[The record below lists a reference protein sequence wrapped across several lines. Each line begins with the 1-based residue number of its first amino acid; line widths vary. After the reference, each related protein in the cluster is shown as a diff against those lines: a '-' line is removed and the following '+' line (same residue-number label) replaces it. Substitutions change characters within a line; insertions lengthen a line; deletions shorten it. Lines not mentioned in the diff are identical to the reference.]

1 MPDKINFLIEKFA
14 LEETGKNRGRLQ
26 QIILEIDYPKL
37 KEEIDNAINARK
49 ELERLEKIKP
59 NYNGMNYQDFED
71 MINSHQKLLDLN
83 EKNI

>member
-26 QIILEIDYPKL
+26 QIILEIDFPKL
-37 KEEIDNAINARK
+37 KEEIDNSINGRK

-59 NYNGMNYQDFED
+59 NYNGMDYQDFDDYHE
-71 MINSHQKLLDLN
+71 SRKKL
-83 EKNI
+83 

>member
-37 KEEIDNAINARK
+37 KEEIDNVINARK
-49 ELERLEKIKP
+49 ELERLEK
-59 NYNGMNYQDFED
+59 
-71 MINSHQKLLDLN
+71 
-83 EKNI
+83 

>member
-59 NYNGMNYQDFED
+59 NYNGMDYQDFDDYHE
-71 MINSHQKLLDLN
+71 SRKKL
-83 EKNI
+83 